1 MFGFVRLWVGILVR
15 LFRCRRCLL
24 IENLALR
31 QQLAVFKRQNSRL
44 RLAAADKLFW
54 VLLRRFWSPWKNAL
68 IVVSPPTVV
77 RWHRS
82 GFRMYWQLISRV
94 RKPVGRRP
102 VTTEIRDLIFKMA
115 TENPTWRA
123 PRIHGELVMLGF
135 EVSERSVSRWMG
147 RAPRTPESGQ
157 RWLTFLS
164 NHREAIAAMDFFS
177 VPTVTFA
184 VLYCFFIIGHD
195 RRRILHLNVTRHP
208 TSAWIAQQLREAFPY
223 QPPVKF
229 LILDHD
235 SKYGSEVPA
244 AIRSMG
250 IGAIRT
256 AVACPWQN
264 GVAERWVGS
273 CRRELLDYVIPI
285 NEKHLKR
292 LLSAYITYY
301 HQDRTHCGFEK
312 QTPEKRMGCAGEG
325 KVIAWPRVGG
335 LHHRYER
342 AA

>member
-1 MFGFVRLWVGILVR
+1 IRAKTCIEGSNPSLSAIQSGLQRNAAAFLQKLREMATIPRFLPETGSEKCPVESHRRGYGESFSRGHRTVRFQGG
-15 LFRCRRCLL
+15 
-24 IENLALR
+24 
-31 QQLAVFKRQNSRL
+31 SRL
-44 RLAAADKLFW
+44 LRVLGLFNLQRAA
-54 VLLRRFWSPWKNAL
+54 S
-68 IVVSPPTVV
+68 
-77 RWHRS
+77 
-82 GFRMYWQLISRV
+82 
-94 RKPVGRRP
+94 
-102 VTTEIRDLIFKMA
+102 IRA
-115 TENPTWRA
+115 
-123 PRIHGELVMLGF
+123 
-135 EVSERSVSRWMG
+135 
-147 RAPRTPESGQ
+147 TPEKDVSDV
-157 RWLTFLS
+157 FS
-164 NHREAIAAMDFFS
+164 MD
-177 VPTVTFA
+177 
-184 VLYCFFIIGHD
+184 
-195 RRRILHLNVTRHP
+195 NVTRHP
-208 TSAWIAQQLREAFPY
+208 TSAWIAQQLRGAFPY

-264 GVAERWVGS
+264 GVAERWIGS

-301 HQDRTHCGFEK
+301 HQDRTHCGLEK